1 MHKYQKPQI
10 YLRFGAVAAAAA
22 AAGALWVLSWCSRM
36 LSDTLLSVGPHEWV
50 RLASE
55 ASPDTTIH
63 KTKAWP
69 IQ

>member
-1 MHKYQKPQI
+1 MHKYQTQQI
-10 YLRFGAVAAAAA
+10 YLRFGAAAAA

-63 KTKAWP
+63 KTKALP